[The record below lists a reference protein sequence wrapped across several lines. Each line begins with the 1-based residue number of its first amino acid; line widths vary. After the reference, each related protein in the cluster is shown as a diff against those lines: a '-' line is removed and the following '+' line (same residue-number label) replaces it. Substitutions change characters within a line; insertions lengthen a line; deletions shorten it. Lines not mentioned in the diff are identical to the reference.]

1 MRTADRMVR
10 SEIIRAGNL
19 VKRFGPLAAVDGVDF
34 VVNEGEVF
42 GFLGPNGAG
51 KTTTM
56 RMIQC
61 VSPKTSGTLTVAE
74 MDVDRDPR
82 GIKRI
87 LGVAPQESNL
97 DPDFTVIENLRVFA
111 RYFDMPRKNAEE
123 KANELLEFFQ
133 LQSKK
138 DTQIEKLSGGMKKRL
153 ILARSLL
160 NDPRILILDEPT
172 VGLDPQARHLIWDL
186 LMRLKDRGITIIL
199 TTHYMEEAAKLCD
212 RLVIMDA
219 GKILAEGSPAELLK
233 RHVASHV
240 VEARNHDGVM
250 ECVRNSGAA
259 VHFELAGDT
268 VHVFTDKPKE
278 TMDRL
283 MSECHVS
290 SATMRESTLEDVF
303 LKLTGRM
310 LRE

>member
-1 MRTADRMVR
+1 M
-10 SEIIRAGNL
+10 EIIRAKTL
-19 VKRFGPLAAVDGVDF
+19 VKKYEDLVAVDGIDF

-61 VSPKTSGTLTVAE
+61 VSPKTSGTLTVAG
-74 MDVDRDPR
+74 MDVERSYR
-82 GIKRI
+82 KIKRI

-97 DPDFTVIENLRVFA
+97 DPDFTVIDNLRVFS
-111 RYFDMPRKNAEE
+111 RYFDIPKRDADK
-123 KANELLEFFQ
+123 KADELLEFFQ
-133 LQSKK
+133 LQGKR

-186 LMRLKDRGITIIL
+186 LGRLKQRGITIIL

-212 RLVIMDA
+212 RLVIMNL
-219 GKILAEGSPAELLK
+219 GKILAEGSPSELVK
-233 RHVASHV
+233 EHVATHV
-240 VEARNHDGVM
+240 VEARNGAGVV
-250 ECVRNSGAA
+250 ECVSDGSTAA
-259 VHFELAGDT
+259 HFEVVGDT
-268 VHVFTDKPKE
+268 IHVFTDEPKE
-278 TMDRL
+278 AMERL
-283 MSECHVS
+283 MAKCKVS
-290 SATMRESTLEDVF
+290 SATVREATLEDVF

>member
-1 MRTADRMVR
+1 VDLLD
-10 SEIIRAGNL
+10 IIRAENL
-19 VKRFGPLAAVDGVDF
+19 TKKYGTLTAVDSVDF
-34 VVNEGEVF
+34 AVNEGEVF

-56 RMIQC
+56 RMIEC
-61 VSPKTSGTLTVAE
+61 VSPKTSGTLTVAGME
-74 MDVDRDPR
+74 VDRDPR

-97 DPDFTVIENLRVFA
+97 DPDFTVFENLLVFS
-111 RYFDMPRKNAEE
+111 RYFDIPRKAAES
-123 KANELLEFFQ
+123 KAEELLEFFQ
-133 LQSKK
+133 LQGKK
-138 DTQIEKLSGGMKKRL
+138 DTQIDKLSGGMKKRL

-186 LMRLKDRGITIIL
+186 LMRLKERGITIIL

-212 RLVIMDA
+212 RLVIMDI
-219 GKILAEGSPAELLK
+219 GKILANGSPGELVRK
-233 RHVASHV
+233 HVASHV
-240 VEARNHDGVM
+240 VEAKKNGDVVACLQQEGR
-250 ECVRNSGAA
+250 A
-259 VHFELAGDT
+259 VQYEVAGDAI
-268 VHVFTDKPKE
+268 HVFTDRPKE

-283 MSECHVS
+283 MTECKI
-290 SATMRESTLEDVF
+290 SAATVRESTLEDVF

>member
-1 MRTADRMVR
+1 M
-10 SEIIRAGNL
+10 EIIKAERL
-19 VKRFGPLAAVDGVDF
+19 VKKYADLVAVDGVDF
-34 VVNEGEVF
+34 FVNEGEVF

-61 VSPKTSGTLTVAE
+61 VSPKTSGKLTVAGI
-74 MDVDRDPR
+74 DVDRDPR

-111 RYFDMPRKNAEE
+111 RYFDIPKSDSE
-123 KANELLEFFQ
+123 KKAQELLEFFQ
-133 LQSKK
+133 LQGKK

-153 ILARSLL
+153 ILARSLM

-186 LMRLKDRGITIIL
+186 LMRLKARGITIIL

-212 RLVIMDA
+212 RIVIMDL
-219 GKILAEGSPAELLK
+219 GKILAEGSPAGLLK
-233 RHVASHV
+233 KHVASHV
-240 VEARNHDGVM
+240 VEARNHAGVV
-250 ECVRNSGAA
+250 ECVRDSGTA
-259 VHFELAGDT
+259 VDFEIAGDT
-268 VHVFTDKPKE
+268 IHVFTDKPKE
-278 TMDRL
+278 TLDRL
-283 MSECHVS
+283 LSECSVS
-290 SATMRESTLEDVF
+290 SATVRESTLEDVF

>member
-1 MRTADRMVR
+1 L
-10 SEIIRAGNL
+10 EIIRAERL
-19 VKRFGPLAAVDGVDF
+19 VKKYEDLVAVDGINF

-61 VSPKTSGTLTVAE
+61 VSPKTSGTLTVAGTE
-74 MDVDRDPR
+74 VDADPR
-82 GIKRI
+82 KIKRI
-87 LGVAPQESNL
+87 IGVAPQESNL
-97 DPDFTVIENLRVFA
+97 DPDFTVIDNLRVFS
-111 RYFDMPRKNAEE
+111 RYFDIPKKDAGKKAE
-123 KANELLEFFQ
+123 ELLEFFQ
-133 LQSKK
+133 LQAKK

-160 NDPRILILDEPT
+160 NDPKILILDEPT

-186 LMRLKDRGITIIL
+186 LMRLKERGITIIL

-212 RLVIMDA
+212 RLVIMDT
-219 GKILAEGSPAELLK
+219 GKILAEGSPSELLK

-240 VEARNHDGVM
+240 VEAKNQDGVI
-250 ECVRNSGAA
+250 ECIRDIGTAA
-259 VHFELAGDT
+259 QYEIAGDT
-268 VHVFTDKPKE
+268 IHVFTDKPKE
-278 TMDRL
+278 TLDRL
-283 MSECHVS
+283 LSECHVS
-290 SATMRESTLEDVF
+290 SATVRESTLEDVF